1 MKRAKRALAFLLAF
15 ILLTSVLA
23 GCGRKEEPAD
33 KTEDITGDITDTGD
47 EKTETPEPEE
57 TPPATP
63 EATETPD
70 VDIPVSTPEA
80 VGELDADDVFGTVEG
95 STYTNEFFGFSMAI
109 PEGWYIASR
118 EEFAQLMET
127 TEEFLESDFEDARAI
142 LESQEIIPLLFAAV
156 NDPFTYQG
164 TNPNINIMAQNIS
177 KYASLIKDARS
188 FLNIQIQGMK
198 AQGMDMTFEDVEVIN
213 IDGKEVARVNGVQT
227 FAGIDINQTLCVF
240 LHDGFAVLFAL
251 SSFSEEEARQ
261 LEDVI
266 SGVTFR

>member
-1 MKRAKRALAFLLAF
+1 
-15 ILLTSVLA
+15 
-23 GCGRKEEPAD
+23 
-33 KTEDITGDITDTGD
+33 
-47 EKTETPEPEE
+47 
-57 TPPATP
+57 
-63 EATETPD
+63 
-70 VDIPVSTPEA
+70 
-80 VGELDADDVFGTVEG
+80 
-95 STYTNEFFGFSMAI
+95 MAI

-198 AQGMDMTFEDVEVIN
+198 AQGMDMTFEDVEAIN

-227 FAGIDINQTLCVF
+227 FA
-240 LHDGFAVLFAL
+240 AL
-251 SSFSEEEARQ
+251 TSTNPVCLLARWFCG
-261 LEDVI
+261 VI
-266 SGVTFR
+266 CPFKLPARKKRGSLKT